1 MTILLTLLKIIGWI
15 LLIALLLI
23 LLLLILL
30 LFVPVTYQA
39 VGSIH
44 DQKVTGRARASWLFR
59 LVNFHIRYE
68 KSDLKMYFRLF
79 GFRKWLMKSEEE
91 PSVED
96 ETVYDIPESEDKDS
110 GEDNMSKPRASS
122 KPDLKQTHDSAED
135 DKSKVLADDFGVD
148 DMSEQSVSIWHDSQ
162 ETNHSGE
169 DSASENPGSGKD
181 NSVETDSAGRDSST
195 LSDKTEEKSN
205 KPDDDSENYAED
217 ESNAPKTDTI
227 VQKIR
232 RKQKSLTGII
242 KNIQKRIRKISRML
256 EDPVNKDAISH
267 IKRAVTGLLKCIM
280 PSKLKLNVSYSTGS
294 PDTTAQIFGILA
306 MFPIGYTNRWNI
318 NPDFEAEAAYTDGD
332 MNIKGYFFIVQILI
346 LLLGVLF
353 DKKCRRL
360 YHKLKK

>member
-1 MTILLTLLKIIGWI
+1 MTIFLTLLKIIGWI

-23 LLLLILL
+23 LFLLILL

-39 VGSIH
+39 AGSIH
-44 DQKVTGRARASWLFR
+44 NQKVTGRARASWLFR

-68 KSDLKMYFRLF
+68 KNDMKMYLRLF

-91 PSVED
+91 EPSEED
-96 ETVYDIPESEDKDS
+96 ETEYDVSEPRVSSQNDSLEINHSEENSTSENSGS
-110 GEDNMSKPRASS
+110 GE
-122 KPDLKQTHDSAED
+122 
-135 DKSKVLADDFGVD
+135 
-148 DMSEQSVSIWHDSQ
+148 
-162 ETNHSGE
+162 
-169 DSASENPGSGKD
+169 D
-181 NSVETDSAGRDSST
+181 NSVETDSAGRKNST
-195 LSDKTEEKSN
+195 LTDKAKKSD
-205 KPDDDSENYAED
+205 KPDDDSENFAED
-217 ESNAPKTDTI
+217 ESNAPQKDTI

-232 RKQKSLTGII
+232 RKWKSLTGKI
-242 KNIQKRIRKISRML
+242 KNIKKRIRKISRML
-256 EDPVNKDAISH
+256 EDPVNKDAFSH

-318 NPDFEAEAAYTDGD
+318 NPDFEAEEAYADGD
-332 MNIKGYFFIVQILI
+332 MNIKGHFFIVQILI

>member
-1 MTILLTLLKIIGWI
+1 
-15 LLIALLLI
+15 
-23 LLLLILL
+23 
-30 LFVPVTYQA
+30 

-44 DQKVTGRARASWLFR
+44 NQKVTGHARASWLFR

-68 KSDLKMYFRLF
+68 KNDMSMYLRLF

-91 PSVED
+91 DLSEED
-96 ETVYDIPESEDKDS
+96 GTEYDVLESEDEDS
-110 GEDNMSKPRASS
+110 GEDG
-122 KPDLKQTHDSAED
+122 
-135 DKSKVLADDFGVD
+135 KSKAVADDFGVD
-148 DMSEQSVSIWHDSQ
+148 DMSEQSVSIRLDSQ

-169 DSASENPGSGKD
+169 NSTSENPD
-181 NSVETDSAGRDSST
+181 
-195 LSDKTEEKSN
+195 
-205 KPDDDSENYAED
+205 KPDDNSENYAED
-217 ESNAPKTDTI
+217 ESNAPKKDTI

-232 RKQKSLTGII
+232 RKWKSLTGKI
-242 KNIQKRIRKISRML
+242 KNINKRIRKISRML
-256 EDPVNKDAISH
+256 EDPVNKDAFSH

-294 PDTTAQIFGILA
+294 PDTTAQIFGILT

-318 NPDFEAEAAYTDGD
+318 NPDFEAEEAYADGE
-332 MNIKGYFFIVQILI
+332 MNIKGHFFIVQILI